1 MGPLLRKITGA
12 NFSEGLCTVRG
23 SPADWGKTSAR
34 FQSGQIGAVGSVLF
48 HHFTGIST
56 PPEERDD
63 ESEAVYDWRQS
74 GGPPTRRIPLRG
86 SEVDIRRDPVTGEV
100 VLSKPTS
107 VARSPWRC

>member
-1 MGPLLRKITGA
+1 MGTNRASNCEKLAREPETPPNYVLDAGRWDAARSLAPSFDPPLSRSRCSGKMGPLLREITGA

-56 PPEERDD
+56 PPEER
-63 ESEAVYDWRQS
+63 
-74 GGPPTRRIPLRG
+74 
-86 SEVDIRRDPVTGEV
+86 
-100 VLSKPTS
+100 
-107 VARSPWRC
+107 